1 MTTATSRACVIAIA
15 AALCAA
21 LAGCGGRAPAAG
33 GNLSIALAVFPSEAA
48 RYRVFARE
56 FERESGARVSIV
68 AQSYSDILR
77 VLEAESG
84 AGHGSLDLVELDLAM
99 LGRARGDVRNLDPLV
114 TPGARALFPN
124 AAWRAATFDGHVK
137 FVPHRLMWEAM
148 IYNRTRVPVPPK
160 TWAQLMD
167 FAQRNPG
174 KVVLKA
180 ARYEGAIC
188 DVMPF
193 VWSAGGSELEPDSPG
208 TMRAFDFL
216 SRLAPYL
223 NPESAVF
230 REMSVLE
237 AQARGSIWIHFNWPF
252 AMDYL
257 AGKGLAPEIDA
268 SAPIPAGPDGSATVL
283 GGGYLA
289 IPTSA
294 PHPELARRFLG
305 YLLQQ
310 KVQRRL
316 SRMLG
321 WYGSI
326 APAPGSRDAALYAGF
341 TAMRADVRA
350 RPTIDCYAQLSNEW
364 QRAIRGVLLRGETP
378 AAALSP
384 VATSCRVLERAAA
397 RAACQC
403 D

>member
-1 MTTATSRACVIAIA
+1 MATATSRVCAILLA
-15 AALCAA
+15 AAICAA
-21 LAGCGGRAPAAG
+21 LPGCTRRAGAPRD
-33 GNLSIALAVFPSEAA
+33 NLTIALAVFPSEAA
-48 RYRVFARE
+48 RYRVFARQ
-56 FERESGARVSIV
+56 FEAASGAHVAII

-99 LGRARGDVRNLDPLV
+99 LGRARGGVRNLDSLV
-114 TPGARALFPN
+114 TPQARALFPA
-124 AAWRAATFDGHVK
+124 AAWRAATFDGHVR
-137 FVPHRLMWEAM
+137 FIPHRLMWEAM
-148 IYNRTRVPVPPK
+148 IYNRIRVPNPPA
-160 TWAQLMD
+160 TWDQLMD
-167 FAQRNPG
+167 FARRNPG
-174 KVVLKA
+174 KVVFKA

-193 VWSAGGSELEPDSPG
+193 VWSAGGGELDPQSPG
-208 TMRAFDFL
+208 SLRAFDFL

-223 NPESAVF
+223 NPQSAVF

-237 AQARGSIWIHFNWPF
+237 AQARGSVWIHFNWPF
-252 AMDYL
+252 AMGYL
-257 AGKGLAPEIDA
+257 AGKGLAPQIDA
-268 SAPIPAGPDGSATVL
+268 SAAIPAGPDGSATVL

-289 IPTSA
+289 VPTSA
-294 PHPELARRFLG
+294 PHPELARRFLA
-305 YLLQQ
+305 YLLQE
-310 KVQRRL
+310 KVQRRM

-350 RPTIDCYAQLSNEW
+350 RPTIDCYAQLSNAW
-364 QRAIRGVLLRGETP
+364 QRAIRGVLLRGEAP
-378 AAALSP
+378 AAALRT
-384 VATSCRVLERAAA
+384 VNTSCSALAKAISSA
-397 RAACQC
+397 SCQC